1 MHQNQNL
8 KIHEIKQNLIE
19 LKGAKHEPRIIIQ
32 DVSNNLLTT
41 DRSIRQKISKDLEDL
56 NKLDNQQDVMGIY
69 TPLCTTALESTA
81 FQAPVEKSPG

>member
-1 MHQNQNL
+1 MPQNQSL

-19 LKGAKHEPRIIIQ
+19 LKEAKHEPRIIIQ
-32 DVSNNLLTT
+32 DVGNNLLTT

-69 TPLCTTALESTA
+69 MLL
-81 FQAPVEKSPG
+81 